1 MATNNNL
8 ASDTFATS
16 PGNATVSVPASA
28 TATAPAPARH
38 RNMRGVALMLAGCL
52 LIAAALGMLGTNA
65 VEAAQAG
72 TGLDEIVTEFQ
83 RAVQSAPTAP
93 ADNQQQYNVSVDG
106 TLYAGVLEVPDLGLC
121 LPVQAQWSYPALR
134 QSPCVFSGSAQ
145 DGNLV
150 VAAHNYS
157 AHFGRL
163 AQLRQGQTVRY
174 TDGRG
179 LTYTYQVAEITTLAP
194 TAVDEMTSSD
204 GWDLTMFTCTLG
216 GQQRV
221 TVRCTRTSLSA

>member
-1 MATNNNL
+1 
-8 ASDTFATS
+8 
-16 PGNATVSVPASA
+16 
-28 TATAPAPARH
+28 
-38 RNMRGVALMLAGCL
+38 
-52 LIAAALGMLGTNA
+52 
-65 VEAAQAG
+65 
-72 TGLDEIVTEFQ
+72 
-83 RAVQSAPTAP
+83 
-93 ADNQQQYNVSVDG
+93 
-106 TLYAGVLEVPDLGLC
+106 
-121 LPVQAQWSYPALR
+121 VQAQWSYPALR